1 MYNFSMKKENYSIL
15 LNDNFRKGFLNE
27 AISKFKNQTALAT
40 YLSSKIKKRKVTR
53 ENIKDWLK
61 GKHHYGWDILIP
73 LDVLKELCII
83 NSQNIGEVL
92 NNSIKFNPPW
102 EDPKKRIYLI
112 QNLEGYKLIKR
123 DNKDYLDLASILPT
137 TTLKSTRS
145 HKRLPLF
152 ADISKDKIR
161 LWSEANWKKSSIQIK
176 RYVKLDETFFVG
188 SAVYSSEG
196 MTKTE
201 KYNDSVSIGNTEPS
215 IINIFFKWVNSY
227 LENYKFNVKL
237 EFNTKKNN
245 QEESLSFWKSNIR
258 AIKDSN
264 VVQYKRKNYGS
275 RLIHNKGSLKIK
287 ISNTILKAFIIRLI
301 EISKKITLSKKK
313 YSIQYLKGLLASE
326 GSVSRPI
333 LKEVTIGCII
343 GKEREFIKK
352 LLNKLNLRFSE
363 GKNQITITNWDSF
376 LFLYENNIFDILQV
390 NSISKKDVFCNGFK
404 NHQATKRILRLK
416 KLKEKEFTA
425 KDWQKEFNLKN
436 YISAHK
442 FLKSLVEEK
451 LLLIR
456 FNEQIKLYRINPEK
470 LELLDKIWSL
480 ENL

>member
-1 MYNFSMKKENYSIL
+1 MHNFSMKKEVYSVL
-15 LNDNFRKGFLNE
+15 FKDNFRKAFLND

-83 NSQNIGEVL
+83 NSQNINEVL
-92 NNSIKFNPPW
+92 ENVIKFNPPW
-102 EDPKKRIYLI
+102 KDPKKKRYLV
-112 QNLEGYKLIKR
+112 QDLEEYNVTKI
-123 DNKDYLDLASILPT
+123 DNQDYLDLASILPT

-152 ADISKDKIR
+152 TDISTDKIK

-176 RYVKLDETFFVG
+176 RYIKLDETFFVG

-196 MTKTE
+196 ITKTE

-215 IINIFFKWVNSY
+215 IINIFFKWINSY
-227 LENYKFNVKL
+227 LENYQFNVRL

-245 QEESLSFWKSNIR
+245 QEESLNFWKSNVQ
-258 AIKDSN
+258 AIKDSK
-264 VVQYKRKNYGS
+264 VVQYKRQDYGS
-275 RLIHNKGSLKIK
+275 RLIHNRGSLKIK

-301 EISKKITLSKKK
+301 EISKKITLSKKE

-343 GKEREFIKK
+343 GKERKFIKK

-363 GKNQITITNWDSF
+363 GKNQVAITYWNSF
-376 LFLYENNIFDILQV
+376 LFLYKNNIFEIPQV
-390 NSISKKDVFCNGFK
+390 NSIPKKDVFYSGFK

-425 KDWQKEFNLKN
+425 KDWQREFNLKS

-442 FLKSLVEEK
+442 FLKSLVREK

-456 FNEQIKLYRINPEK
+456 FNRQIKFYRINPEK
-470 LELLDKIWSL
+470 LESLEKIWNL